1 VWLAHN
7 FVGDCCTRRPPHHRL
22 IFSRKICTQDTS
34 CMVAC
39 FSFFLLFCFFS
50 SSYSLLRRYD
60 QASSQCH
67 RFSSPVAKQLLFF
80 DARLEL
86 NLSIPLPSLPT
97 SHPSPSTLRSHLN
110 SRFLRNDVCLRTNFL
125 NSIYGALTF
134 QLNQSNS
141 IITYG
146 RVFKVNSE
154 NIVDSL
160 LKSSRDSPTL
170 FNASFTGLNHALGA
184 IDYQELTQ
192 HIQQQ
197 YHLKK
202 SPIFSFFRHPIHH
215 FLSGI
220 TESQF
225 RSACRVSGTDLTN
238 PAVHRCVENKKNTL
252 VVSDEQARN
261 ILDLVFSCDWATIR
275 ESLWSTEHFSP
286 QSTTLHEWKPQFIG
300 YLENFTSYWSELEV
314 GVLVLFVSS

>member
-1 VWLAHN
+1 MVVFHN
-7 FVGDCCTRRPPHHRL
+7 LSLV
-22 IFSRKICTQDTS
+22 I
-34 CMVAC
+34 
-39 FSFFLLFCFFS
+39 LLFCFFS

-67 RFSSPVAKQLLFF
+67 RFSSPAAKQLLFF

-86 NLSIPLPSLPT
+86 NLSIPLPS
-97 SHPSPSTLRSHLN
+97 HPSPSTLHSHPN
-110 SRFLRNDVCLRTNFL
+110 SRFLRNSPSIPDKREKPNEVAEDCSRGGENFL
-125 NSIYGALTF
+125 TSTYGALTF

-225 RSACRVSGTDLTN
+225 RYECHLHDTDLTN
-238 PAVHRCVENKKNTL
+238 PAVHRCVENKKNTSTL
-252 VVSDEQARN
+252 IVTERYSRKVLNS
-261 ILDLVFSCDWATIR
+261 IFSCDWGATKEYLTTIR
-275 ESLWSTEHFSP
+275 HFSP